1 METIFMNSED
11 SETSESH
18 RRLFNLADKINLK
31 RSDKD
36 VYL

>member
-31 RSDKD
+31 RSDED